1 MSENNHDH
9 LSNGDAFFLYLE
21 RAGQPINVA
30 ALCVCEG
37 SISLEDCIASVESK
51 LPLTPRY
58 RQRVVAPP
66 FNIGL
71 PSWEYDQQF
80 NIRNHVREVKLERG
94 TDAELKATAAGIL
107 GDKLDRSR
115 PLWDITLLRGLKG
128 NRTGVIVR
136 FHHCLA
142 DGISGVGLLNVLMDP
157 SPMAPLP
164 AHQEQRFHALPA
176 GRAMTSLLGN
186 LVHSCFSTF
195 SRLVTAESELLDVA
209 QLVIAAAKPSQQ
221 ADTTGF
227 NSGGRIPTLDQ
238 LRRLMPELLA
248 PTERLPFNV
257 VCYGPHKFHSAELP
271 VAQMRAAKRACGAT
285 LNDVVLALVT
295 SAIRR
300 YAELHGVP
308 VKGRLL
314 RIIVPVSVRGKG
326 DVTDLGNRI
335 TFLPLTIP
343 LDIRNPIELIAAIRE
358 RLAFLKNVHVAELV
372 SLAGTL
378 LGTIPPPAQ
387 ALAGP
392 IASQLPLS
400 LCNTICTNVPG
411 PKVPLYLIGH
421 RMLACYPYVATSSDL
436 GMNCAIL
443 TYNGTAYFGFT
454 GDVHAMPDVERL
466 GKFLRMSFAELRKAV
481 AIRAARSDRAR
492 SIPARRASRVR

>member
-1 MSENNHDH
+1 
-9 LSNGDAFFLYLE
+9 
-21 RAGQPINVA
+21 
-30 ALCVCEG
+30 
-37 SISLEDCIASVESK
+37 
-51 LPLTPRY
+51 
-58 RQRVVAPP
+58 
-66 FNIGL
+66 
-71 PSWEYDQQF
+71 
-80 NIRNHVREVKLERG
+80 
-94 TDAELKATAAGIL
+94 
-107 GDKLDRSR
+107 
-115 PLWDITLLRGLKG
+115 
-128 NRTGVIVR
+128 
-136 FHHCLA
+136 
-142 DGISGVGLLNVLMDP
+142 
-157 SPMAPLP
+157 
-164 AHQEQRFHALPA
+164 
-176 GRAMTSLLGN
+176 
-186 LVHSCFSTF
+186 
-195 SRLVTAESELLDVA
+195 
-209 QLVIAAAKPSQQ
+209 
-221 ADTTGF
+221 
-227 NSGGRIPTLDQ
+227 
-238 LRRLMPELLA
+238 
-248 PTERLPFNV
+248 
-257 VCYGPHKFHSAELP
+257 
-271 VAQMRAAKRACGAT
+271 
-285 LNDVVLALVT
+285 VT

-492 SIPARRASRVR
+492 SIPASRASRVR